1 MQRRLRLAAVVGA
14 AAALVLAASALAAA
28 PMKGRE
34 YTGLIHSSPFAM
46 RVLVSVNAT
55 GKKLRFTY
63 WCGTGRAPTLAF
75 GIPIDATG
83 HFKHTKATGSQWVW
97 KMAGRFTSPTTAFVS
112 LNSIACG
119 GSKGRTTLALKRS
132 S

>member
-1 MQRRLRLAAVVGA
+1 MQRRLRLVAGA
-14 AAALVLAASALAAA
+14 CAAALVLAASALGAS

-55 GKKLRFTY
+55 GTKLRFTY

-119 GSKGRTTLALKRS
+119 GSKGRTSLTLKG
-132 S
+132 